1 MVENKT
7 CGLRKH
13 DDMIKRVGRQD
24 PTYSL
29 ILPFTET
36 LSDGAIELYQKSNR
50 EVYEWQKK
58 LLDPILA
65 INTDGLWVHMKFGF
79 SIPRQNGKNEVVAIR
94 ELKGLMEGEK
104 ILHTA
109 HRTTTSATAYN
120 RLLEIMEAS
129 GLEEGTHF
137 TKIKAVGRENIK
149 LIDGGK
155 IDFRT
160 RTTTGGL
167 GESFDLLVIDEAQE
181 YTDDQDSALKYTIAA
196 SPNPQTILIGT
207 PPTPHSSGTIFTGLR
222 NAAIDGSTEDTGW
235 AEWSVEEESDV
246 RDVDLWYETNPS
258 LGLRLTER
266 TIKSEVGDDDLD
278 FNVQRLGLWIKYNQ
292 KSAISQNEWEE
303 LKVGKLPKLQGK
315 LFAGIKYGHDGTNV
329 AMSIAVKTVN
339 DDIFIESIDCQGVR
353 QGNAWIIAF
362 LKNADIQEV
371 VIDGASGQSILA
383 SEMKDSGIKKPI
395 LPTVREII
403 IANSTFE
410 QCLFKQTIKH
420 KGQPSLSQVVTNS
433 DKRPIGTGGG
443 FGYRS
448 QIEENDISLMDSM
461 ILAHW
466 ACHNN
471 KPAKKQKIN
480 Y

>member
-1 MVENKT
+1 MAKME
-7 CGLRKH
+7 
-13 DDMIKRVGRQD
+13 KRIGRQE
-24 PTYSL
+24 PTQAK

-36 LSDGAIELYQKSNR
+36 MADDAIELYQKSNR
-50 EVYEWQKK
+50 EAYEWQES
-58 LLDPILA
+58 LLGAILA
-65 INTDGLWVHMKFGF
+65 INSDGLWVHMKFGF
-79 SIPRQNGKNEVVAIR
+79 SVPRQNGKNEVVAMR
-94 ELKGLMEGEK
+94 EFKGLKDGEK

-109 HRTTTSATAYN
+109 HRTTTSATAYS

-129 GLEEGTHF
+129 GLQEGKDF
-137 TKIKAVGRENIK
+137 TKIKAVGRECIK
-149 LIDGGK
+149 LKEGGK

-196 SPNPQTILIGT
+196 SPNPQTILLGT

-222 NAAIDGSTEDTGW
+222 NATLEGNTEDIGW

-246 RDVDLWYETNPS
+246 RDVDLWYQTNPS
-258 LGLRLTER
+258 LGIRLTER
-266 TIKSEVGDDDLD
+266 TIRSEVGDDDLD

-292 KSAISQNEWEE
+292 KSAISQNEWES
-303 LKVGKLPKLQGK
+303 LKVDTLPKLQGK
-315 LFAGIKYGHDGTNV
+315 LFVGIKYGHDGKNV
-329 AMSIAVKTVN
+329 AMSVAVKTDN
-339 DDIFIESIDCQGVR
+339 GDIFVEAVDCQGVR

-362 LKNADIQEV
+362 LKDADIQEV

-383 SEMKDSGIKKPI
+383 GEMKDLNIKRPI

-403 IANSTFE
+403 VANSSFE
-410 QCLFKQTIKH
+410 QGLFKQTIKH
-420 KGQPSLSQVVTNS
+420 KGQPSLSQVVTNC
-433 DKRPIGTGGG
+433 DKRNIGSSGG

-448 QIEENDISLMDSM
+448 QIEENDIALMDSM

-466 ACHNN
+466 ACHDA
-471 KPAKKQKIN
+471 KPVKKQKIS